1 MSKKL
6 PNIVDTEV
14 QFEVQLN
21 DALFKEV
28 SESLRGGRLPKFK
41 HIIQNFNF
49 TPVSFMNQ
57 IEYVKC
63 SKIKQSDLDKKSQE
77 KWFILYLLCLQ

>member
-41 HIIQNFNF
+41 THH
-49 TPVSFMNQ
+49 S
-57 IEYVKC
+57 E
-63 SKIKQSDLDKKSQE
+63 L
-77 KWFILYLLCLQ
+77 

>member
-6 PNIVDTEV
+6 PNIVGTEV

-28 SESLRGGRLPKFK
+28 SESLRAGRLQNLK

-49 TPVSFMNQ
+49 TPVP
-57 IEYVKC
+57 
-63 SKIKQSDLDKKSQE
+63 
-77 KWFILYLLCLQ
+77 FID